1 MKNMLQ
7 RWLDTFILVF
17 RSPLTRTDAL
27 MDFLDEPA
35 TWKQL
40 RFLSRCGYRPDHR
53 LTKHEA
59 SRLISNFRG
68 EPESEVKSVESVAA
82 PTANAYQF
90 RLCVEN
96 KLEAVAGAG
105 KEGPPNDLESAKIQR
120 QEFWL
125 STCRGST
132 CHGTTTIQAA
142 SKQVL
147 ELYRKHGCL
156 FCEPT
161 HKQVQDILDAL
172 DSAMPLWDRD
182 HPELFYQ
189 ALKLNFP
196 ELERHH

>member
-1 MKNMLQ
+1 
-7 RWLDTFILVF
+7 
-17 RSPLTRTDAL
+17 

-40 RFLSRCGYRPDHR
+40 RVLSRCGYQPDHR

-59 SRLISNFRG
+59 SRLISSFRG
-68 EPESEVKSVESVAA
+68 EPEKQDRPLETVAP

-90 RLCVEN
+90 RVFVEN
-96 KLEAVAGAG
+96 ELDALARAG
-105 KEGPPNDLESAKIQR
+105 KDGPPTDLASAKIQR

-125 STCRGST
+125 STCRG
-132 CHGTTTIQAA
+132 TTTIQSA
-142 SKQVL
+142 SKQML

-172 DSAMPLWDRD
+172 DSAMPLWDKD

-189 ALKLNFP
+189 ALQLNFP
-196 ELERHH
+196 ELVRHH

>member
-1 MKNMLQ
+1 
-7 RWLDTFILVF
+7 
-17 RSPLTRTDAL
+17 
-27 MDFLDEPA
+27 MDFVDEPA

-40 RFLSRCGYRPDHR
+40 RFLSRCGYQPDHR
-53 LTKHEA
+53 LTRHEA

-68 EPESEVKSVESVAA
+68 EPESEVRYVENVVA
-82 PTANAYQF
+82 PTTNAYHF
-90 RLCVEN
+90 RLTVEN
-96 KLEAVAGAG
+96 KLAAVAGAG
-105 KEGPPNDLESAKIQR
+105 KDGPPTDLESAKIQR

-125 STCRGST
+125 STCRG
-132 CHGTTTIQAA
+132 TTKIQSA

-147 ELYRKHGCL
+147 ELYRQHGCL

-172 DSAMPLWDRD
+172 DSAMPSWDKD

-196 ELERHH
+196 ELVRHQ

>member
-1 MKNMLQ
+1 
-7 RWLDTFILVF
+7 
-17 RSPLTRTDAL
+17 
-27 MDFLDEPA
+27 MDFVDEPA

-40 RFLSRCGYRPDHR
+40 RYLSRCGYHPDHR

-68 EPESEVKSVESVAA
+68 EPESQEKAVENHVA

-90 RLCVEN
+90 RLSVEN
-96 KLEAVAGAG
+96 ASEAVAGAG
-105 KEGPPNDLESAKIQR
+105 KDGPRTDLESAQIQR

-125 STCRGST
+125 STCRG
-132 CHGTTTIQAA
+132 TTKIQSA

-161 HKQVQDILDAL
+161 LKQIQDVLDAL
-172 DSAMPLWDRD
+172 DSAMPHWDKE

-189 ALKLNFP
+189 ALELNFP
-196 ELERHH
+196 EIVRHH

>member
-1 MKNMLQ
+1 
-7 RWLDTFILVF
+7 
-17 RSPLTRTDAL
+17 

-40 RFLSRCGYRPDHR
+40 RYLSRCGYHSDHR
-53 LTKHEA
+53 LTKLEA

-68 EPESEVKSVESVAA
+68 EPESEIRPAESQVVQ
-82 PTANAYQF
+82 TTNAYQL
-90 RLCVEN
+90 RQSVEN
-96 KLEAVAGAG
+96 RLAQVGEAG
-105 KEGPPNDLESAKIQR
+105 KDGPIDLPSAKIQR

-125 STCRGST
+125 STCRG
-132 CHGTTTIQAA
+132 TTTKIQSA

-172 DSAMPLWDRD
+172 DSAMPLWDKE

-196 ELERHH
+196 ELVRHQ